1 MTAVATE
8 TFANSPAQDGTPG
21 AAQFAAAV
29 EVLAA
34 FVSAL
39 EPGRYSGTDAATL
52 VSLFSRAERLCAAGK
67 TVAAARAATA
77 NCHLASGARSP
88 AHWLAT
94 LTGEPLGQAM
104 GVLRLGGAL
113 GEQRGLDEAFRQGR
127 LSPAGAQRVAEAV
140 AVNPESEPE
149 LLEVAGS
156 GTFRQL
162 RDSCERAKAVGRKEE
177 DRRAAYERTHAQRH
191 CRTWTDT
198 DGAFRLDARLTPDA
212 GAFLLASL
220 TAEADR
226 HFEVARTLEHAEP
239 REAYAAD
246 ALVALITGKGLL
258 RDLDIPDPAP
268 DAKAMVHLR
277 VDLAALRR
285 GELEGGEVCEIPGV
299 GHVPLATARALLG
312 DAICD
317 VVIADGVDVTTVCH
331 LGRSIPT
338 ALRTALLARDPACV
352 VPGCD
357 VASGLEFDHW
367 AVPFAEG
374 GAASLEN
381 LARLCHH
388 HHYLR
393 THKGFRLSGGPG
405 QWRWSPPADTGERDP
420 PPG

>member
-8 TFANSPAQDGTPG
+8 TSAGSPASGETPTAG
-21 AAQFAAAV
+21 ELAAAV
-29 EVLAA
+29 EVIAA
-34 FVSAL
+34 FVNAL
-39 EPGRYSGTDAATL
+39 EPERYSGTDSASL
-52 VSLFSRAERLCAAGK
+52 VSLFSRAERLCVAGK
-67 TVAAARAATA
+67 TVAAARAAAA
-77 NCHLASGARSP
+77 NCHLATGERSP

-113 GEQRGLDEAFRQGR
+113 DEQPGLDEAFRQGR
-127 LSPAGAQRVAEAV
+127 LSTAGAQRVAEAV
-140 AVNPESEPE
+140 AINPGSEPE
-149 LLEVAGS
+149 LLEAAET

-162 RDSCERAKAVGRKEE
+162 RDRCERAKAAGRKEE
-177 DRRAAYERTHAQRH
+177 DRRAAYARMHEQRH

-226 HFEVARTLEHAEP
+226 HFELARSLERTEP
-239 REAYAAD
+239 REAYSAD
-246 ALVALITGKGLL
+246 ALVALVTGKGLL
-258 RDLDIPDPAP
+258 RDLDIPDPTP
-268 DAKAMVHLR
+268 DAKATVHLR

-285 GELEGGEVCEIPGV
+285 GELEDGEACEIPGV
-299 GHVPLATARALLG
+299 GQVPLATARALLG

-338 ALRTALLARDPACV
+338 ALKTALLARDPTCV

-357 VASGLEFDHW
+357 VANGLEFDHW

-374 GAASLEN
+374 GPASLEN
-381 LARLCHH
+381 IARLCHH

-405 QWRWSPPADTGERDP
+405 RWRWSPPAGAGHDP